1 MLLTLNFNPIFVYVA
16 FALSGV
22 IGLAR
27 FLNGDPGS
35 DNDNGLDA
43 VALVKR

>member
-1 MLLTLNFNPIFVYVA
+1 VHATSAATTIE
-16 FALSGV
+16 
-22 IGLAR
+22 

-43 VALVKR
+43 VSLVKR